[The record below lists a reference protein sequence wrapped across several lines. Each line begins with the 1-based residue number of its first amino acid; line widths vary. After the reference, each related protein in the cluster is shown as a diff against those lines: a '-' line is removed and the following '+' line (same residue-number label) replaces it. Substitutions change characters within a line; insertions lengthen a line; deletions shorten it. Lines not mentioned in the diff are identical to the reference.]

1 MRDLR
6 RFGVLAL
13 DSMALM
19 DHESLDMLK
28 RYNIAIK
35 DVLVEAIAKRGM

>member
-1 MRDLR
+1 
-6 RFGVLAL
+6 
-13 DSMALM
+13 MALM